1 MFVEPPNSTLLY
13 VIFTVSRRLWFQQ
26 RKVLHT
32 IGLCTRKNGLQATVW
47 FKIVPSP
54 ASEPVKNTGK
64 VDGIKAKAVPRVSQ
78 FYYYNSKGVPI
89 VLLQFMIMRL
99 PVRMRQRIL
108 HVVTL
113 CAFCS
118 VFGV

>member
-1 MFVEPPNSTLLY
+1 MVSTKKGAAYDWALHSQERTAGNCLVE
-13 VIFTVSRRLWFQQ
+13 
-26 RKVLHT
+26 
-32 IGLCTRKNGLQATVW
+32 
-47 FKIVPSP
+47 IVPSP